1 MSSQSLR
8 SIYRARPEL
17 AQAGQALRGYFRQF
31 TTTQSQLSDEA
42 PPTNN
47 SGGSSSSS
55 GNARPTARQRTRAAA
70 NEINALVK
78 ERSGSGVQ
86 EAWNTT
92 TSNAAAAAAATP
104 AQPRVID
111 VRSLPRGGMLRGR
124 GGLRGRGRGRGTGPN
139 ASGAGS
145 GAPRAASPSGNRFAG
160 AAARGGRGGSAQGA
174 AGRGGGGRG
183 GRTGGGGRGR
193 ATTNKKRADGGE
205 DGGSNKAGGAGP
217 RGKRQDP
224 FERMDPQEQQF
235 DDAARFGTRTEYK
248 PSLNKEDLAAFVPAA
263 PSSTRESRVA
273 AVLED
278 LAVLGA
284 RGDAV
289 GVPQNLQAKSYAA
302 EVEGNGGAR
311 FFADG
316 KAREAAERYLQ
327 EQRREKLLAEGKA
340 EEEIPR
346 EPILQ
351 DAEEAV
357 RKAVVENAVQGKH
370 ETPKFATDPVGI
382 ARAWH
387 LRAGTY
393 TQRDVDKFEKKLV
406 SLLAVG
412 GGKGGVKSQ
421 AKAS

>member
-1 MSSQSLR
+1 
-8 SIYRARPEL
+8 
-17 AQAGQALRGYFRQF
+17 
-31 TTTQSQLSDEA
+31 
-42 PPTNN
+42 
-47 SGGSSSSS
+47 
-55 GNARPTARQRTRAAA
+55 
-70 NEINALVK
+70 
-78 ERSGSGVQ
+78 
-86 EAWNTT
+86 
-92 TSNAAAAAAATP
+92 
-104 AQPRVID
+104 
-111 VRSLPRGGMLRGR
+111 MLRGR
-124 GGLRGRGRGRGTGPN
+124 GGLRGRGRGTGPN
-139 ASGAGS
+139 ASGAH
-145 GAPRAASPSGNRFAG
+145 RAASPSGNRFAG
-160 AAARGGRGGSAQGA
+160 AAARGGRGGYAQGA

-183 GRTGGGGRGR
+183 GRAGGGGRGR
-193 ATTNKKRADGGE
+193 ATANKKRADGGE
-205 DGGSNKAGGAGP
+205 DNNNNNKAGGAGP

-302 EVEGNGGAR
+302 DVEDNGGAR

-316 KAREAAERYLQ
+316 KARAAAEQYLQ

-357 RKAVVENAVQGKH
+357 RKAVVESAVQGKH

-393 TQRDVDKFEKKLV
+393 TQRDVEKFEKKLV

-412 GGKGGVKSQ
+412 GGGGGKGGVKSQ

>member
-1 MSSQSLR
+1 
-8 SIYRARPEL
+8 
-17 AQAGQALRGYFRQF
+17 
-31 TTTQSQLSDEA
+31 
-42 PPTNN
+42 
-47 SGGSSSSS
+47 
-55 GNARPTARQRTRAAA
+55 
-70 NEINALVK
+70 
-78 ERSGSGVQ
+78 
-86 EAWNTT
+86 
-92 TSNAAAAAAATP
+92 
-104 AQPRVID
+104 
-111 VRSLPRGGMLRGR
+111 
-124 GGLRGRGRGRGTGPN
+124 
-139 ASGAGS
+139 
-145 GAPRAASPSGNRFAG
+145 
-160 AAARGGRGGSAQGA
+160 
-174 AGRGGGGRG
+174 
-183 GRTGGGGRGR
+183 
-193 ATTNKKRADGGE
+193 
-205 DGGSNKAGGAGP
+205 
-217 RGKRQDP
+217 
-224 FERMDPQEQQF
+224 MDPQEQQF

-302 EVEGNGGAR
+302 DVEDNGGAR

-316 KAREAAERYLQ
+316 KARAAAEQYLQ

-357 RKAVVENAVQGKH
+357 RKAVVESAVQGKH

-393 TQRDVDKFEKKLV
+393 TQRDVEKFEKKLV

-412 GGKGGVKSQ
+412 GGGGGKGGVKSQ